1 MKKILSIISVCA
13 FTLNMFAVDY
23 TARMSITLSSANSED
38 RTIKLRESADFSAA
52 TNDTGYDLPANGVTI
67 YVLDE
72 NGGKWQQWAT
82 NNLEGTQIG
91 FEANALDEDYT
102 LTFSNVSGRD
112 LYIFDAST
120 GEATKIESG
129 LTVPF
134 SITSAQAGLEVNL
147 RFSVLEDAPVYVA
160 QVTTNDYGWASYSNA
175 VQDVVAFA
183 PAGLKIYK
191 GAIAG
196 DVLNLTEMDYVA
208 ANEGVVVYGTPNTTY
223 HFVAET
229 GSSSFAN
236 NDLKPAS
243 AWENHSGTV
252 YVLHDEALYQYTGAN
267 FPANKAY
274 LEIPVSSNGAP
285 RRISFRFNGTT
296 ALENAEMN
304 EAKAVKFVENG
315 QVYIRR
321 GNEVYNLQGQIVK

>member
-13 FTLNMFAVDY
+13 LALNMFAVDY
-23 TARMSITLSSANSED
+23 TARMTIKLSSANSED

-52 TNDTGYDLPANGVTI
+52 TTDEGDVPSLNSSF
-67 YVLDE
+67 YVVDE

-82 NNLEGTQIG
+82 NNLEGTHIG

-102 LTFSNVSGRD
+102 LTFSNVDGRE

-120 GEATKIESG
+120 GEATKIESD

-160 QVTTNDYGWASYSNA
+160 QVTTNDYGWASYSND
-175 VQDVVAFA
+175 VQNVVAFA
-183 PAGLKIYK
+183 PTGLKIYK

-236 NDLKPAS
+236 NDLKPSS
-243 AWENHSGTV
+243 AWTSNTGNIF
-252 YVLHDEALYQYTGAN
+252 VLHDEALYLYTGADM
-267 FPANKAY
+267 PANKAY
-274 LEIPVSSNGAP
+274 LDLGTAPAP
-285 RRISFRFNGTT
+285 RRITFRFNGAQGIEET
-296 ALENAEMN
+296 EMSV
-304 EAKAVKFVENG
+304 KAVKFIENG
-315 QVYIRR
+315 QIFIKR
-321 GNEVYNLQGQIVK
+321 GEAIYNIQGQIVK